1 MVNMKARDAWCLRRF
16 ICATSA
22 ISVVCF
28 FLCYSYVVFHGI
40 VQEESQYLYASGMA
54 LSYVDV
60 LSKTTFERPDLLMEP
75 PETGY
80 PVYAS
85 LLETVSRWNPDD
97 PEPPTTFKETIQ
109 RFNYSDELERSYAEK
124 FRNAELPFKIYDI
137 PNVLEVTRKWNDEYL
152 KQKMRFVAAHVEES
166 KTNHFMYWNGNRD
179 RIFRKYVPPTD
190 IITMKFDEWLEVA
203 KKADETKSTN
213 STTHYYFMT
222 GVGAGDNLRSYIS
235 QDLSIFSSRKNNFF
249 VSNVAANKG
258 IQCRFGMRGIIA
270 EAHFDSGRNMV
281 AMIKGAKRYILNPP
295 HECKKL
301 GIISDVKHP
310 SYRHSVIDWSD
321 ISQATSKGFDSVN
334 AIDTIVQAGEV
345 LYIPSYWFHYIVSLQ
360 YSVQC
365 NSRSGS
371 PPNGEGQGEIEE
383 CLGAVRKW
391 YYLNNFIF
399 CLHKLLHSKTLRVT
413 YTCLLRSYTCSD
425 AY

>member
-1 MVNMKARDAWCLRRF
+1 MQNRMVNIKTRDASWLRRF
-16 ICATSA
+16 ICLTSA
-22 ISVVCF
+22 FSLVCF
-28 FLCYSYVVFHGI
+28 FLGFSYVVFYG
-40 VQEESQYLYASGMA
+40 VSEEESQYLYAPEMA
-54 LSYVDV
+54 SSYMDV
-60 LSKTTFERPDLLMEP
+60 LSKTIFERPVLLMEP
-75 PETGY
+75 PDMGY
-80 PVYAS
+80 PVYSS
-85 LLETVSRWNPDD
+85 LLETVSKWNPDD

-124 FRNAELPFKIYDI
+124 FRNAELPFKIYNIPDI
-137 PNVLEVTRKWNDEYL
+137 LSVTRKWNDEYL
-152 KQKMRFVAAHVEES
+152 KQKMRYVTAHVEES
-166 KTNHFMYWNGNRD
+166 KSNHFMYWNGHRY
-179 RIFRKYVPPTD
+179 RSVGKYVPPTD
-190 IITMKFDEWLEVA
+190 LISMKFDQWLDIA
-203 KKADETKSTN
+203 KRADQTKSTN

-222 GVGAGDNLRSYIS
+222 GVSATDNLRSYIS
-235 QDLSIFSSRKNNFF
+235 QDLSIFSTRKNNFF

-301 GIISDVKHP
+301 GIISDLKHP
-310 SYRHSVIDWSD
+310 SYRHSIIDWSD
-321 ISQATSKGFDSVN
+321 IDQATRRGFDTVN

-371 PPNGEGQGEIEE
+371 PPNGEGQEEIEE
-383 CLGAVRKW
+383 CLGTVRKW
-391 YYLNNFIF
+391 
-399 CLHKLLHSKTLRVT
+399 
-413 YTCLLRSYTCSD
+413 
-425 AY
+425 

>member
-1 MVNMKARDAWCLRRF
+1 MRATDRKDGTNMVNTKTRDASCLRRF
-16 ICATSA
+16 ICVTSA
-22 ISVVCF
+22 LSVICF
-28 FLCYSYVVFHGI
+28 FLGYSYVVFYG
-40 VQEESQYLYASGMA
+40 VSEEESQHLNASK
-54 LSYVDV
+54 LTSSFVDI
-60 LSKTTFERPDLLMEP
+60 LSKTIFERPELLMEP
-75 PETGY
+75 PEDSY

-85 LLETVSRWNPDD
+85 LLETVTKWNPDD

-124 FRNAELPFKIYDI
+124 FRNAELPFKMYDI
-137 PNVLEVTRKWNDEYL
+137 PDILMVTRKWDDEYL
-152 KQKMRFVAAHVEES
+152 KQKMKYASAHVEES
-166 KTNHFMYWNGNRD
+166 KSNHFMYWNGNRD
-179 RIFRKYVPPTD
+179 RNVRQYVPPTD
-190 IITMKFDEWLEVA
+190 LVSMKFDDWLEIA
-203 KKADETKSTN
+203 KKADEIKSTN

-222 GVGAGDNLRSYIS
+222 GVSASDNLRSYIS
-235 QDLSIFSSRKNNFF
+235 QDLSLFSTKKNNFF

-301 GIISDVKHP
+301 GIISDLKHP
-310 SYRHSVIDWSD
+310 SYRHSIIDWSD
-321 ISQATSKGFDSVN
+321 IDQATSRGFDSVN
-334 AIDTIVQAGEV
+334 AIDTIVEAGEV

-371 PPNGEGQGEIEE
+371 PPNGEGQTEIEE
-383 CLGAVRKW
+383 CLGSVRKW
-391 YYLNNFIF
+391 
-399 CLHKLLHSKTLRVT
+399 
-413 YTCLLRSYTCSD
+413 
-425 AY
+425 

>member
-1 MVNMKARDAWCLRRF
+1 MVNMKTRDASCLRRF
-16 ICATSA
+16 ILTTSA
-22 ISVVCF
+22 FSVVSF
-28 FLCYSYVVFHGI
+28 IVGYSYVIFHG
-40 VQEESQYLYASGMA
+40 VAEDGSQYSYASEMA

-60 LSKTTFERPDLLMEP
+60 LSKTVFERPELLMGP

-80 PVYAS
+80 PKYTS
-85 LLETVSRWNPDD
+85 LLEIVSAWNPDD

-137 PNVLEVTRKWNDEYL
+137 PDILRVTRKWNDEYL
-152 KQKMRFVAAHVEES
+152 REKMRYVAAHVEES
-166 KTNHFMYWNGNRD
+166 KSNHFMYWNGNRN
-179 RIFRKYVPPTD
+179 RRVKKYVPPTD
-190 IITMKFDEWLEVA
+190 VVSMKFDQWLEIA
-203 KKADETKSTN
+203 KQADQTKSTN
-213 STTHYYFMT
+213 SSTHYYFMT
-222 GVGAGDNLRSYIS
+222 GVSAGDNFRSYIS
-235 QDLSIFSSRKNNFF
+235 QDLSFFSTKKNNFF
-249 VSNVAANKG
+249 VSNVVANKG

-270 EAHFDSGRNMV
+270 EAHFDAGRNMV

-321 ISQATSKGFDSVN
+321 IDQATSRGFDSVN

-371 PPNGEGQGEIEE
+371 PPNGEGQTEIEE
-383 CLGAVRKW
+383 CLGTVRKW
-391 YYLNNFIF
+391 YYYAIASLFPVI
-399 CLHKLLHSKTLRVT
+399 LLHLKAL
-413 YTCLLRSYTCSD
+413 
-425 AY
+425 